1 MRDRGRG
8 QRGQS
13 AVEFGLAAVVLLLLA
28 LGLADLGRV
37 FYFGVGL
44 MGAAREGARQATWFD
59 PNPGPNS
66 TCAAVPN
73 CYLSDGAIKTAVDGV
88 LANSGLPAS
97 ALQNPSGTTCPTT
110 SDGNS
115 EYNPPYTDA
124 AYAAG
129 GIDQPLLYIC
139 YENTPGVDL
148 TSAPTDNSLK
158 GQDVNVILVM
168 SFGFATGFM
177 QGVLGDS
184 VHLAVNAHM
193 IVGGF

>member
-1 MRDRGRG
+1 MRRNP

-13 AVEFGLAAVVLLLLA
+13 SVEFGLSAVVLLLLT
-28 LGLADLGRV
+28 LGLTDLGRV
-37 FYFGVGL
+37 FYFDVGL
-44 MGAAREGARQATWFD
+44 AGAAREGARHATWFD

-73 CYLSDGAIKTAVDGV
+73 CYLYDGAIKTAVDGV

-97 ALQNPSGTTCPTT
+97 ALQNPSGTTCPVT
-110 SDGNS
+110 SDGNTQ
-115 EYNPPYTDA
+115 YNPPYTDT

-129 GIDQPLLYIC
+129 AINQPLLYIC
-139 YENTPGVDL
+139 YSNTPGVDL
-148 TSAPTDNSLK
+148 TSAPADNSLK

-177 QGVLGDS
+177 QGVLGNT
-184 VHLAVNAHM
+184 VHLAVNTHM